1 MRTLFAILLL
11 SACCGA
17 QVIPSV
23 TAECATSVDGSVV
36 GVPNPLSPPTLV
48 PLYEF
53 IPLPAGT
60 YFVQEAWTD
69 ASGNTTLVGPEV
81 QIQLTGGGGEIQET
95 PPVSGLASTVAG
107 RNIYIGTSSG
117 GETLQGSVAGS
128 AAYVQNVALV
138 AGAAVPSTNTTLCQ
152 VIANDAAWPSG
163 TGYEMSVT
171 TPAGATLSGFPK
183 QVQFLGPGN
192 SINLGQGLPLY
203 NGSVKY
209 PTPIQA
215 TPYGH
220 ATQSISGGLNLGLY
234 PITAGNASFTALV
247 IAAPNPSPTC
257 AFTSGGGTSPT
268 PSCVLDT
275 GSSNQNGIIILTTGS
290 VSPAG
295 TGTVT
300 LTFANNSGGFGPD
313 KPVCQYQASD
323 AGLGTWSALVGFK
336 DSVPSNTSDVF
347 KWTNGTSPTSLSA
360 STTYW
365 INYQCWPK

>member
-1 MRTLFAILLL
+1 V
-11 SACCGA
+11 
-17 QVIPSV
+17 Q
-23 TAECATSVDGSVV
+23 
-36 GVPNPLSPPTLV
+36 NPLQGPELV

-69 ASGNTTLVGPEV
+69 ATGNTTLAGPEV
-81 QIQLTGGGGEIQET
+81 QIQLTGAGGAIQET
-95 PPVSGLASTVAG
+95 PPSLPATVAG
-107 RNIYIGTSSG
+107 RTIYIGTSSG
-117 GETLQGSVAGS
+117 GETLQGSVVGS

-138 AGAAVPSTNTTLCQ
+138 AGAALPSTNTTLCQ

-171 TPAGATLSGFPK
+171 TPAGATLAGFPK
-183 QVQFLGPGN
+183 QVQLLGPGN

-215 TPYGH
+215 IPYGH

-234 PITAGNASFTALV
+234 PITAGNASFTSLV
-247 IAAPNPSPTC
+247 IAAPSPPLTC
-257 AFTSGGGTSPT
+257 AFTSGGGTSP
-268 PSCVLDT
+268 SCALDT
-275 GSSNQNGIIILTTGS
+275 GSSNQNGIIILTAGS
-290 VSPAG
+290 GSPAG
-295 TGTVT
+295 SGTVT

-323 AGLGTWSALVGFK
+323 AGGGTWSALVGFK